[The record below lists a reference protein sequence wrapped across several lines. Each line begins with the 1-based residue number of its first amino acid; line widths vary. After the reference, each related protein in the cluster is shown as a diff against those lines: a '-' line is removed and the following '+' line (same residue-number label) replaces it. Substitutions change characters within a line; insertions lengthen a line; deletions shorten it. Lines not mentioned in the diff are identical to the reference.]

1 MPLALTQKGAYS
13 KVFLSSHII
22 FHRGTS
28 FHNLNYLEQV
38 YIVTA
43 LLVPPIYF
51 FKHSKYFSVFKY
63 PKFSEMSLNAH

>member
-43 LLVPPIYF
+43 LLVPHIYF
-51 FKHSKYFSVFKY
+51 FIQNIFL
-63 PKFSEMSLNAH
+63 SLNTQNLVRCH